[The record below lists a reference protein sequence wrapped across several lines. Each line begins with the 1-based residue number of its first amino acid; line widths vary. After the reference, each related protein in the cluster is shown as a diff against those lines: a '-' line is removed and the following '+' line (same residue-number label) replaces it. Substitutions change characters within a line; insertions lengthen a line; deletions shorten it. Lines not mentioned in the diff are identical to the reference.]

1 MPRRDYLYEMP
12 RWEINATVRGY
23 HQRQRP
29 GWTQARWIA
38 YCSAFCMGGKDI
50 PRMEEWHPFPWE
62 AKADEPSP
70 ADVSPE
76 DEKRMLA
83 LIERENKKRK

>member
-1 MPRRDYLYEMP
+1 
-12 RWEINATVRGY
+12 
-23 HQRQRP
+23 
-29 GWTQARWIA
+29 
-38 YCSAFCMGGKDI
+38 MGGKDI
-50 PRMEEWHPFPWE
+50 PRMEEWHQFPWE

-70 ADVSPE
+70 ADISPE